1 MMTRPKNRFSF
12 TPFSRKQLQVL
23 SWWRYPKTRSLDAI
37 VCDGSVRAGK
47 TVVMS
52 LSYVLWSMA
61 TFDGQQFGMAGKT
74 IGSFRRNVLRPLKQ
88 MLTSEGYTVLD
99 SRTENMLTI
108 AKGSHTNYYF
118 IFGGKDEASQDLV
131 QGITLAGFFFDEVA
145 LMPQSFVSQATA
157 RCSVS
162 GAKLWFNCNP
172 EGPYHWFKVE
182 YIDQLAEKRALRIHF
197 QMEDNPSLSPD
208 VIARYHRAYSGV
220 FYQRYILGL
229 WVLSDGVV
237 YSNFERDTMV
247 AELPEDAVPEKYWIS
262 VDYGT
267 QNPTVFLL
275 WGLYHG
281 VWYCMDEYY
290 YSGRGTGKQKTDE
303 QYADDLEDFYYGYG
317 IGRHECPLIV
327 DPSAASFKKALRNR
341 GFKVVN
347 ANNDVITGIRFAM
360 TAMNCGQ
367 IKFSE
372 RCQNLIKEF
381 SSYVWDEKA
390 AQRGIDAV
398 VKEHDHACD
407 AMRYFCMHVLYKRP
421 GKTVQLFKGGI

>member
-61 TFDGQQFGMAGKT
+61 TFDGHQFGMAGKT

-162 GAKLWFNCNP
+162 GAK
-172 EGPYHWFKVE
+172 
-182 YIDQLAEKRALRIHF
+182 
-197 QMEDNPSLSPD
+197 
-208 VIARYHRAYSGV
+208 
-220 FYQRYILGL
+220 
-229 WVLSDGVV
+229 
-237 YSNFERDTMV
+237 
-247 AELPEDAVPEKYWIS
+247 
-262 VDYGT
+262 
-267 QNPTVFLL
+267 
-275 WGLYHG
+275 
-281 VWYCMDEYY
+281 
-290 YSGRGTGKQKTDE
+290 
-303 QYADDLEDFYYGYG
+303 
-317 IGRHECPLIV
+317 
-327 DPSAASFKKALRNR
+327 
-341 GFKVVN
+341 
-347 ANNDVITGIRFAM
+347 
-360 TAMNCGQ
+360 
-367 IKFSE
+367 
-372 RCQNLIKEF
+372 
-381 SSYVWDEKA
+381 
-390 AQRGIDAV
+390 
-398 VKEHDHACD
+398 
-407 AMRYFCMHVLYKRP
+407 
-421 GKTVQLFKGGI
+421 